1 MCKIFFVAYIF
12 GIKKIKLNSKMQA
25 TRWNKRRLIII
36 FVVLITSYTIFS
48 SSYNKYQIDATIKNV
63 KAEEVWD
70 FISDFSKM
78 KLLNPT
84 M

>member
-1 MCKIFFVAYIF
+1 
-12 GIKKIKLNSKMQA
+12 MQA
-25 TRWNKRRLIII
+25 TRWNKRRLIAI
-36 FVVLITSYTIFS
+36 FVILIISYTIFS

>member
-1 MCKIFFVAYIF
+1 
-12 GIKKIKLNSKMQA
+12 MQA
-25 TRWNKRRLIII
+25 TRWNKRRLIAIFAILII
-36 FVVLITSYTIFS
+36 SYTIFS
-48 SSYNKYQIDATIKNV
+48 SSYNQYQIDATIKNV
-63 KAEEVWD
+63 NAEEVWD

>member
-1 MCKIFFVAYIF
+1 
-12 GIKKIKLNSKMQA
+12 MQA

-36 FVVLITSYTIFS
+36 FVVLIASYTIFS

>member
-1 MCKIFFVAYIF
+1 
-12 GIKKIKLNSKMQA
+12 MQP
-25 TRWNKRRLIII
+25 TRWNKRRLIAI
-36 FVVLITSYTIFS
+36 FVALITLYTIFS

-78 KLLNPT
+78 KMLNPT

>member
-1 MCKIFFVAYIF
+1 
-12 GIKKIKLNSKMQA
+12 MQA
-25 TRWNKRRLIII
+25 TKWNKRRLIII

-48 SSYNKYQIDATIKNV
+48 ASYNKYQIDATIKNV

>member
-1 MCKIFFVAYIF
+1 
-12 GIKKIKLNSKMQA
+12 MQA